1 MLKNIIIKDISK
13 LCNIQDI
20 TENGI
25 IKIKDKEI
33 IIYKVEPAN
42 IISYNE
48 QAKIKLYYAYLTCIR
63 TLPSAFQ
70 IVVSKEQHNLK
81 EQIRQYTD
89 RMLKVENYGLKVAL
103 KKYIEY
109 LENIQTSELYNMKH
123 YLVIENIN
131 SDSKNEIS
139 NVFSNMEEFGIT
151 ITLLNTKEKVE
162 KVLKN
167 IMLERY

>member
-1 MLKNIIIKDISK
+1 MLKNIIIKDINK
-13 LCNIQDI
+13 FCNIQDI
-20 TENGI
+20 TEKGVV
-25 IKIKDKEI
+25 KIKDKEI
-33 IIYKVEPAN
+33 IIYKVEPAK
-42 IISYNE
+42 IVSYNE
-48 QAKIKLYYAYLTCIR
+48 QAKMKLYYAYLTCIR

-89 RMLKVENYGLKVAL
+89 RMLKVENYGLKIAL

-109 LENIQTSELYNMKH
+109 LENIQASDLYNMKH